1 MVQRWIIPA
10 AVLGGVALGVT
21 GIAFVNNGGGSRPAV
36 AQATP
41 VSTPLTKTISV
52 DASGSVKGKPDTANV
67 NLGVQADKASAEEA
81 LNEASAKA
89 RSLIDLL
96 KAQGIAEDDITTTDL
111 SLWPR
116 TDNEGKQVL
125 GYVASNS
132 VNATIR
138 DLTKAGSVIDAA
150 TKAVG
155 DSIRL
160 GGVSFSIAD
169 TTPFAAQAREQAV
182 LQAKAQGAQ
191 LAKAAGVGLGPIAQV
206 STVSYDLPQPQVY
219 AASAAGARDSAT
231 PAPVQPGTQEITAR
245 VTVVFELT
253 S

>member
-1 MVQRWIIPA
+1 MI
-10 AVLGGVALGVT
+10 T
-21 GIAFVNNGGGSRPAV
+21 
-36 AQATP
+36 
-41 VSTPLTKTISV
+41 V
-52 DASGSVKGKPDTANV
+52 DATGSVKGKPDTATV
-67 NLGVQADKASAEEA
+67 YLGVQVDEPTADKA
-81 LNEASAKA
+81 LTGASTKA

-96 KAQGIAEDDITTTDL
+96 KSQGIAEDDITTTEL

-116 TDNEGKQVL
+116 MDNDGKVVL
-125 GYVASNS
+125 GYTASNNVS
-132 VNATIR
+132 ATIR
-138 DLTKAGSVIDAA
+138 NLAKAGSVIDAA
-150 TKAVG
+150 AASVG

-169 TTPFAAQAREQAV
+169 TTALAAQARDQAV

-219 AASAAGARDSAT
+219 APSAGARDSA
-231 PAPVQPGTQEITAR
+231 PAVPVQPGTQEITAR